1 MDAGAAAGTYQE
13 LTQPLG
19 PRRHR
24 RRRRGELDA
33 LLGFERK
40 ALARRL
46 HLDNVGHGGPVVD
59 LVLRR
64 GESLVDGGGDPSGGG
79 GHPRHLPGLG
89 RGFLV
94 LDRAGGG
101 GRLFTSNVLAP
112 FLPLLLA
119 LPQPLSLRHSLRRS
133 LRRGRRGLF
142 VGRSLVG
149 GLRRGGGCFLGELL
163 CGGLRLWRPQKFP
176 RRLHPPPVLV
186 QDGLQLRDARHNR
199 GQLLALLHE
208 LLDNLGSRPLLG
220 VRRGLKDAGGLLL
233 RRHAVV
239 KAHRGVNLLAPLVDL
254 LEPARELVPQLLF
267 HVIGVDV
274 FGSLAQVLEDLQLG

>member
-1 MDAGAAAGTYQE
+1 MDASAAAGSYQE

-24 RRRRGELDA
+24 RRRRRELDA

-46 HLDNVGHGGPVVD
+46 HLEDVGHGGPVVD

-64 GESLVDGGGDPSGGG
+64 GKSLVYGGGDPSGGG
-79 GHPRHLPGLG
+79 GHPRHVPGFG

-94 LDRAGGG
+94 LGRASGGG
-101 GRLFTSNVLAP
+101 LDFSDMLAP
-112 FLPLLLA
+112 LLPLLLA
-119 LPQPLSLRHSLRRS
+119 LPQPLSLCRSLQRS
-133 LRRGRRGLF
+133 LRRGLLGLCRC
-142 VGRSLVG
+142 RSLVG
-149 GLRRGGGCFLGELL
+149 GLCRGGGCFRGELL
-163 CGGLRLWRPQKFP
+163 RGGLRLWRPQKFP

-186 QDGLQLRDARHNR
+186 QDGLQLRDARHDR

-208 LLDNLGSRPLLG
+208 LLDDLGSRPLLG

-233 RRHAVV
+233 CRHAVV

-254 LEPARELVPQLLF
+254 LEPARELVPQLLV
-267 HVIGVDV
+267 HVVGVDV
-274 FGSLAQVLEDLQLG
+274 LGSLAQVLEDLQLG